1 MSSDFWAGGPDAY
14 YKALRQQYDSQTSA
28 LREQLRDCA
37 NDAQREEIRSRIRAT
52 KREFKSK
59 FKEIGR
65 LDF

>member
-14 YKALRQQYDSQTSA
+14 YKALKQQYDSQISA

-37 NDAQREEIRSRIRAT
+37 NNAQREEIRDRIKAT
-52 KREFKSK
+52 KREFKSRV
-59 FKEIGR
+59 KEIGR